1 MNVVEP
7 IRSMDRVLDIADY
20 LREQNERDYILFMF
34 GIYTGLRISDILE
47 LRVRDV
53 RDAEEIRVYE
63 KKVSNKRRA
72 NEGRYIQIPKNLQ
85 KIIKKY
91 ISDKK
96 DYEYL
101 FKSRVGKNEHIKRD
115 RAYVVLNTAGREL
128 GLDSIGTHTLRKTF
142 GFFLYQQ
149 TKDIELVREALGHTS
164 TRHTI
169 RYIGLSAEV
178 TSRAVNGLCFE
189 RIS

>member
-7 IRSMDRVLDIADY
+7 IRSMDRVLDIADF
-20 LREQNERDYILFMF
+20 LKERNERDYVLFMF
-34 GIYTGLRISDILE
+34 GIYTGLRISDLLE

-53 RDAEEIRVYE
+53 RGAEEIRVYE

-85 KIIKKY
+85 RILRKY
-91 ISDKK
+91 IYDKK

-115 RAYVVLNTAGREL
+115 RAYVVLNTAGREF

-164 TRHTI
+164 TKHTK
-169 RYIGLSAEV
+169 RYIGLRTE
-178 TSRAVNGLCFE
+178 TTRKAVNELRFE
-189 RIS
+189 R